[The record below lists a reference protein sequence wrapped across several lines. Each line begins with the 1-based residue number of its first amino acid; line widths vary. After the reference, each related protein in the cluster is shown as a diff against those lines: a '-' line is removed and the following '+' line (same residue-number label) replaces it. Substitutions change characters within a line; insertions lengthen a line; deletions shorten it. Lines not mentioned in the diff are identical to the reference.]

1 MVTFIQNCT
10 HLFLNNFKAE
20 LGLMQAHNVTVA
32 NIAKVFL
39 QNILN
44 LTNFAKKQKLLQK

>member
-1 MVTFIQNCT
+1 
-10 HLFLNNFKAE
+10 
-20 LGLMQAHNVTVA
+20 MQAHNVIVA

-44 LTNFAKKQKLLQK
+44 LTNFAKKQNFYKSETKMK